1 MVVLNPGDES
11 WGNDGFRSW
20 PRYRP
25 YPCAIGGMVK
35 HLRTDFNRFDQI
47 PLVSTTT
54 LCICLFFSAWQAWYL
69 ASDIHS

>member
-25 YPCAIGGMVK
+25 YPYGMVK
-35 HLRTDFNRFDQI
+35 HLRTDFNRVPNLIRIDNDHVFDI
-47 PLVSTTT
+47 
-54 LCICLFFSAWQAWYL
+54 AR
-69 ASDIHS
+69 